1 MHKNVMKTIEQLLFL
16 SKNPYYK
23 LRPEEQE
30 VLDDFLLKKQE
41 EDSQKSQK
49 KSSKKIYISLHKWIG
64 NIRHLPR
71 SERKAQNSPQRFA
84 SANLQETLKENDE
97 FSAVFSWR

>member
-1 MHKNVMKTIEQLLFL
+1 MKTIEQLLFL

-41 EDSQKSQK
+41 EESQTSQK
-49 KSSKKIYISLHKWIG
+49 KSSKKSTKNTNVRVKNVVQKTSTESEEIENEEWKD
-64 NIRHLPR
+64 R
-71 SERKAQNSPQRFA
+71 SVGST
-84 SANLQETLKENDE
+84 S
-97 FSAVFSWR
+97 

>member
-1 MHKNVMKTIEQLLFL
+1 MKTIEQLLFL

-41 EDSQKSQK
+41 EESQTSQK
-49 KSSKKIYISLHKWIG
+49 KNSKKL
-64 NIRHLPR
+64 
-71 SERKAQNSPQRFA
+71 
-84 SANLQETLKENDE
+84 SANTNVRVKNVVQKTNTESEEIENEEWKDR
-97 FSAVFSWR
+97 SVGSTS